1 MADEKQERRRK
12 KKAKKRQR
20 DPEEAAA
27 AGGSGGEGGGEAGE
41 DENWM
46 KSDPALS
53 MIKFRNYV
61 PRDDNLKFFQLPK
74 PKVEP
79 LVTEEEIKALGEPIA
94 TENGIMDIAPK
105 KANWDLKRDVARKV
119 ARLDKRT
126 QRAIIDLIREKVEG
140 GGDLTEQI
148 EHRQKEAEMDSD
160 DD

>member
-1 MADEKQERRRK
+1 
-12 KKAKKRQR
+12 
-20 DPEEAAA
+20 
-27 AGGSGGEGGGEAGE
+27 
-41 DENWM
+41 
-46 KSDPALS
+46 
-53 MIKFRNYV
+53 
-61 PRDDNLKFFQLPK
+61 
-74 PKVEP
+74 
-79 LVTEEEIKALGEPIA
+79 
-94 TENGIMDIAPK
+94 MDIAPK